1 MNKEELKQKIIDA
14 NKSYRFGDAAISDVE
29 FDALV
34 EQYQKLVPEDEFN
47 EFRNSL
53 NEGTSSGSKVK
64 HKFIM
69 GSLDKIKN
77 TDAVSLDKFLKE
89 HISTKLNISAKVDGI
104 SSVAKYVN
112 GKLVSLASRGDGY
125 EGTDFTDKAA
135 FIKGLPAK
143 IKHEDTIYIRGE
155 LVIYSNED
163 LGTDT
168 NYRNVCAG
176 IMNRKEWTKE
186 DVSHISFVPYTIL
199 GDEYTKDEQFKLLE
213 DLGFNAAWH
222 RNIAVG
228 TDVFEAKDLLDEL
241 TNDAKL
247 KHLYDCDGLVLTDAN
262 AKNEID
268 SYRPKNAKAF
278 KINELT
284 ARTKFIA
291 IDWNGPSKDGTFVPV
306 GILEPVK
313 LGGSTIS
320 RVSCHNLDVLEKEY
334 NVDFGDE
341 VEILKSGDIIPKII
355 NVCKSETLKDTMQ
368 PNADI
373 ETLIGVASIDIDPE
387 VKLLAERWEAPT
399 HCPCCGSKL
408 VRDGI
413 NLRCIN
419 KNCKDQVI
427 FKIMHFIKKLGVKN
441 CSFATLDNLGIH
453 SFEALVKFT
462 PNKKYKTEVKLYEEL
477 NSKVFTKSKQELLA
491 AMNFCGVGETIVNKI
506 VDFYGYENVEK
517 QNFIGYPSGVGESF
531 LSKFKEDII
540 ENLGYVN
547 MFIHKSRYNFS
558 KIAQDSV
565 KSCQINKNGQSVCFT
580 GKLFTMTRGEA
591 SKKAEA
597 AGFEVKG
604 GVNKGLT
611 YLVTNNIESGSSKA
625 RKAKELGTKVIN
637 EQEFLKL
644 VSNFSQDLAEL

>member
-53 NEGTSSGSKVK
+53 NEGTSTGNKVK

-89 HISTKLNISAKVDGI
+89 HISTKHNVSAKVDGI

-125 EGTDFTDKAA
+125 EGTDFTDKAPY
-135 FIKGLPAK
+135 IKGLPAK

-186 DVSHISFVPYTIL
+186 DVSHISFVPYTVL
-199 GDEYTKDEQFKLLE
+199 GNEYTKDEQFKLLE
-213 DLGFNAAWH
+213 DLDFNVAWH

-228 TDVFEAKDLLDEL
+228 TDGFEVKDLLDEL
-241 TNDAKL
+241 TNGAKL

-284 ARTKFIA
+284 AVTKVID
-291 IDWNGPSKDGTFVPV
+291 IDWEGPSKDGFLNPV
-306 GILEPVK
+306 YILEPVE
-313 LGGSTIS
+313 LGGATIARAS
-320 RVSCHNLDVLEKEY
+320 AANLDKITELGVKY
-334 NVDFGDE
+334 GST
-341 VEILKSGDIIPKII
+341 VEITKANDIIPHVDRVID
-355 NVCKSETLKDTMQ
+355 ST
-368 PNADI
+368 NA
-373 ETLIGVASIDIDPE
+373 VDID
-387 VKLLAERWEAPT
+387 LPT
-399 HCPCCGSKL
+399 ECPCCGSKL

-531 LSKFKEDII
+531 LSKFKEDIL

-547 MFIHKSRYNFS
+547 MFIHNSRYNFS

-565 KSCQINKNGQSVCFT
+565 ESCQSNKNGQSVCFT

-644 VSNFSQDLAEL
+644 VSNSSEDMSSI

>member
-53 NEGTSSGSKVK
+53 NEGTLSGSKVK

-77 TDAVSLDKFLKE
+77 TDAVSFDKFLKE

-125 EGTDFTDKAA
+125 EGTDFTDKAPY
-135 FIKGLPAK
+135 IKGLPVK

-284 ARTKFIA
+284 AITKVID
-291 IDWNGPSKDGTFVPV
+291 IDWEGPSKDGFLNPV
-306 GILEPVK
+306 YILEPVE
-313 LGGSTIS
+313 LGGATIARAS
-320 RVSCHNLDVLEKEY
+320 AANLDKIAELGVKY
-334 NVDFGDE
+334 GST
-341 VEILKSGDIIPKII
+341 VEITKANDIIPHVDRVID
-355 NVCKSETLKDTMQ
+355 ST
-368 PNADI
+368 NAVDI
-373 ETLIGVASIDIDPE
+373 EL
-387 VKLLAERWEAPT
+387 PT
-399 HCPCCGSKL
+399 ECPCCGSKL

-453 SFEALVKFT
+453 SFGALVKFT

-547 MFIHKSRYNFS
+547 MFTHNSRYNFS
-558 KIAQDSV
+558 KIAQDSAE
-565 KSCQINKNGQSVCFT
+565 SCQRNKNGQSVCFT

>member
-89 HISTKLNISAKVDGI
+89 HISTKLNVSAKVDGI

-112 GKLVSLASRGDGY
+112 GKFVSLASRGDGY
-125 EGTDFTDKAA
+125 EGTDFTDKAPY
-135 FIKGLPAK
+135 IKGLPAK

-186 DVSHISFVPYTIL
+186 DVSHISFVPYTVL

-222 RNIAVG
+222 RNIVVG

-247 KHLYDCDGLVLTDAN
+247 RHLYDCDGLVLTDAN

-284 ARTKFIA
+284 AVTKVID
-291 IDWNGPSKDGTFVPV
+291 IDWEGPSKDGFLNPV
-306 GILEPVK
+306 YILEPVE
-313 LGGSTIS
+313 LGGATIARAS
-320 RVSCHNLDVLEKEY
+320 AANLDKIAELGVKY
-334 NVDFGDE
+334 GST
-341 VEILKSGDIIPKII
+341 VEITKANDIIPHVDRVIDST
-355 NVCKSETLKDTMQ
+355 NVVDVEL
-368 PNADI
+368 
-373 ETLIGVASIDIDPE
+373 
-387 VKLLAERWEAPT
+387 PT
-399 HCPCCGSKL
+399 ECP
-408 VRDGI
+408 
-413 NLRCIN
+413 
-419 KNCKDQVI
+419 
-427 FKIMHFIKKLGVKN
+427 
-441 CSFATLDNLGIH
+441 
-453 SFEALVKFT
+453 
-462 PNKKYKTEVKLYEEL
+462 
-477 NSKVFTKSKQELLA
+477 
-491 AMNFCGVGETIVNKI
+491 
-506 VDFYGYENVEK
+506 
-517 QNFIGYPSGVGESF
+517 
-531 LSKFKEDII
+531 
-540 ENLGYVN
+540 
-547 MFIHKSRYNFS
+547 
-558 KIAQDSV
+558 
-565 KSCQINKNGQSVCFT
+565 
-580 GKLFTMTRGEA
+580 
-591 SKKAEA
+591 
-597 AGFEVKG
+597 
-604 GVNKGLT
+604 
-611 YLVTNNIESGSSKA
+611 
-625 RKAKELGTKVIN
+625 
-637 EQEFLKL
+637 
-644 VSNFSQDLAEL
+644 

>member
-14 NKSYRFGDAAISDVE
+14 NKSYRFGDATISDVE

-125 EGTDFTDKAA
+125 EGTDFTDKAPY
-135 FIKGLPAK
+135 IKGLPAK

-284 ARTKFIA
+284 AVTKVID
-291 IDWNGPSKDGTFVPV
+291 IDWEGPSKDGFLNPV
-306 GILEPVK
+306 YILEPVE
-313 LGGSTIS
+313 LGGATIARAS
-320 RVSCHNLDVLEKEY
+320 AANLDKITELGVKY
-334 NVDFGDE
+334 GST
-341 VEILKSGDIIPKII
+341 VEITKANDIIPHVDRVID
-355 NVCKSETLKDTMQ
+355 ST
-368 PNADI
+368 NAVDI
-373 ETLIGVASIDIDPE
+373 ELP
-387 VKLLAERWEAPT
+387 AE
-399 HCPCCGSKL
+399 CPCCGSKL

-531 LSKFKEDII
+531 LSKFKEDIL

-547 MFIHKSRYNFS
+547 MFIHNSRYNFS

-565 KSCQINKNGQSVCFT
+565 ESCQSNKNGQSVCFT

-644 VSNFSQDLAEL
+644 VSNSSEDMSSL

>member
-1 MNKEELKQKIIDA
+1 MNKEELKQKILAA
-14 NKSYRFGDAAISDVE
+14 NNAYRFGDAIISDAE
-29 FDALV
+29 FDSLV
-34 EQYQKLVPEDEFN
+34 EQFQKLVSEDEFN
-47 EFRNSL
+47 DFRNSL
-53 NEGTSSGSKVK
+53 NEGNSSGVKVK

-89 HISTKLNISAKVDGI
+89 HISTKLNVSAKVDGI

-112 GKLVSLASRGDGY
+112 GMLVSLASRGNGY
-125 EGTDFTDKAA
+125 EGTDFTDKAVY
-135 FIKGLPAK
+135 IKGLPAK
-143 IKHEDTIYIRGE
+143 IKYEDTIYIRGE
-155 LVIYSNED
+155 LVIFSNED
-163 LGTDT
+163 LGTET

-199 GDEYTKDEQFKLLE
+199 GDKFTKDEQFKQLK

-228 TDVFEAKDLLDEL
+228 TNAFTTADLLDEL
-241 TNDAKL
+241 TSDAKL
-247 KHLYDCDGLVLTDAN
+247 KHDYECDGLVLTDAS

-284 ARTKFIA
+284 AVTKVID
-291 IDWNGPSKDGTFVPV
+291 IDWEGPSKDGFLNPV
-306 GILEPVK
+306 YILEPVE
-313 LGGSTIS
+313 LGGATIARAS
-320 RVSCHNLDVLEKEY
+320 AANLDKIVELDVKY
-334 NVDFGDE
+334 GSV
-341 VEILKSGDIIPKII
+341 VEITKANDIIPHVDRVID
-355 NVCKSETLKDTMQ
+355 NSNTT
-368 PNADI
+368 DI
-373 ETLIGVASIDIDPE
+373 EL
-387 VKLLAERWEAPT
+387 PT
-399 HCPCCGSKL
+399 ECPCCGSIL
-408 VRDGI
+408 IRDGI

-427 FKIMHFIKKLGVKN
+427 YKIMHFIKKLGVKN
-441 CSFATLDNLGIH
+441 CSFATLDNLNIN

-462 PNKKYKTEVKLYEEL
+462 PDNKYKTQVKLYDEL
-477 NSKVFTKSKQELLA
+477 NNKVFTKSKQELLA

-517 QNFIGYPSGVGESF
+517 QNFIGYPPGVGESF
-531 LSKFKEDII
+531 LSKFKEDLL
-540 ENLGYVN
+540 ENLDYVN
-547 MFIHKSRYNFS
+547 MFINNSRYNFS
-558 KIAQDSV
+558 KIAQDSTE
-565 KSCQINKNGQSVCFT
+565 SCQRNKNGQSVCFT
-580 GKLFTMTRGEA
+580 GKLFTMTRSEA

>member
-14 NKSYRFGDAAISDVE
+14 NMSYRFGDATISDVE

-89 HISTKLNISAKVDGI
+89 HISTKLNVSAKVDGI

-125 EGTDFTDKAA
+125 EGTDFTDKAPY
-135 FIKGLPAK
+135 IKGLPAK

-168 NYRNVCAG
+168 NYRNVCTG

-268 SYRPKNAKAF
+268 SYRPKNTKAF

-284 ARTKFIA
+284 AVTKVID
-291 IDWNGPSKDGTFVPV
+291 IDWKGPSKDGFLNPV
-306 GILEPVK
+306 YILEPVE
-313 LGGSTIS
+313 LGGATIARAS
-320 RVSCHNLDVLEKEY
+320 AANLDKIAELGVKY
-334 NVDFGDE
+334 GST
-341 VEILKSGDIIPKII
+341 VEITKANDIIPHVDRVIDST
-355 NVCKSETLKDTMQ
+355 NVV
-368 PNADI
+368 DI
-373 ETLIGVASIDIDPE
+373 EL
-387 VKLLAERWEAPT
+387 PT
-399 HCPCCGSKL
+399 ECPCCGSKL
-408 VRDGI
+408 VRDGV

-441 CSFATLDNLGIH
+441 CSFATLDNLDIH
-453 SFEALVKFT
+453 SFEALVKFI

-506 VDFYGYENVEK
+506 VDFYGYDNVEK

-531 LSKFKEDII
+531 LSKFKEDIL

-547 MFIHKSRYNFS
+547 MFIHNSRYNFS
-558 KIAQDSV
+558 KITQDSV
-565 KSCQINKNGQSVCFT
+565 ESCQSNKNGQSICFT

-597 AGFEVKG
+597 VGFEVKG

-644 VSNFSQDLAEL
+644 ISNSSEDMSLL

>member
-1 MNKEELKQKIIDA
+1 MNKDELEQKILEA
-14 NKSYRFGDAAISDVE
+14 NRAYRFGDAVISDAE
-29 FDALV
+29 FDSLV
-34 EQYQKLVPEDEFN
+34 EQYQKIVPEDEFN

-53 NEGTSSGSKVK
+53 NEGNSAGVK
-64 HKFIM
+64 IIHKYVM

-77 TDAVSLDKFLKE
+77 TDATSLDKFLKE

-125 EGTDFTDKAA
+125 EGTDFTDKAPY
-135 FIKGLPAK
+135 IKGLPAK
-143 IKHEDTIYIRGE
+143 IKHDGTIYIRGE
-155 LVIYSNED
+155 LVIYNNED
-163 LGTDT
+163 LGTET

-186 DVSHISFVPYTIL
+186 DISHISFVPYTIL
-199 GDEYTKDEQFKLLE
+199 GDEYTKNEQFKLLE

-222 RNIAVG
+222 RNVAIG
-228 TDVFEAKDLLDEL
+228 TDVFKATDLLDEL

-247 KHLYDCDGLVLTDAN
+247 KHLYDCDGLVLTDSE
-262 AKNEID
+262 AKNEVD

-284 ARTKFIA
+284 AVTKV
-291 IDWNGPSKDGTFVPV
+291 IDVSWEGPSKDGFLNPV
-306 GILEPVK
+306 YILEPVD
-313 LGGSTIS
+313 LGGATIARAS
-320 RVSCHNLDVLEKEY
+320 AANLDKMAELDVKY
-334 NVDFGDE
+334 GST
-341 VEILKSGDIIPKII
+341 VEITKANDIIPHVDRVIDSTDA
-355 NVCKSETLKDTMQ
+355 V
-368 PNADI
+368 DI
-373 ETLIGVASIDIDPE
+373 EF
-387 VKLLAERWEAPT
+387 PT
-399 HCPCCGSKL
+399 ECPCCGSKL

-427 FKIMHFIKKLGVKN
+427 FKIMHFIKKLGVKH
-441 CSFATLDNLGIH
+441 CSFATLDNLEIH

-462 PNKKYKTEVKLYEEL
+462 PNKKYKTEVKLYDEL

-517 QNFIGYPSGVGESF
+517 QIFNGYPSGVGESF
-531 LSKFKEDII
+531 LSKFKEDLL

-547 MFIHKSRYNFS
+547 MFIHNSRYNFS

-565 KSCQINKNGQSVCFT
+565 ESCQSNKNGQSVCFT
-580 GKLFTMTRGEA
+580 GKLFTMTRSEA

-611 YLVTNNIESGSSKA
+611 YLVTNDSESGSSKN

-644 VSNFSQDLAEL
+644 ISNSSEDMSSL